1 MGNWMTTYTSTEQ
14 VEDPNPLIWI
24 NAAKKSKTK
33 EDAYY
38 KIERAI
44 YYAKK
49 QDEICIN
56 VKANIVYMYLR
67 IKFNIVKI
75 LVFIIVILIAI
86 VGILIW
92 KRNEVSGID
101 NQKMIEKKMLTESV
115 KQVTDTK
122 EQVKVRESIPIRQSG
137 YDAGDIKE
145 QVKVRES
152 IQPKVEN
159 KNEDAS
165 SVISVL
171 SNYGYNIKR
180 NEILGT
186 SFGNNRDGFL
196 TVLDKYIVIIDL
208 NNKTSAT
215 MRYARDTMKNITK
228 FGSNTAYFVICIR
241 NDKKNKDY
249 DAGSWRND
257 DHFIPIQVKY
267 NWKANG
273 KLELG
278 MIKTCYK
285 QNPTFNQYL
294 QEQKNVDLVN
304 LVITEMPALRED
316 YRRNGNNM

>member
-1 MGNWMTTYTSTEQ
+1 MTTYTSTEQ

-115 KQVTDTK
+115 KQVTDT
-122 EQVKVRESIPIRQSG
+122 
-137 YDAGDIKE
+137 KE